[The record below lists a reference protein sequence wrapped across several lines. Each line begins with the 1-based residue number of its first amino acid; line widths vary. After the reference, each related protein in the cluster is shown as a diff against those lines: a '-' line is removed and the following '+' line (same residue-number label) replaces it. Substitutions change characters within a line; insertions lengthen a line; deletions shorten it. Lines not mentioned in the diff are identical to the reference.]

1 MTNKTSDSPLVP
13 PVAAK
18 HPKSDTIHGD
28 ARQDDYFWLR
38 EKEKPEVTAYLE
50 AENAYTD
57 NIMAHTKAFQN
68 DLYDE
73 MLARIKETDLSV
85 PYLDRGYYYYHRTEE
100 GKQYEIYCRK
110 KGSIESVEEVT
121 LDLNELAE
129 GKEYMSL
136 GPYTVSDDN
145 QLLAYATDETGFR
158 EYTLYIKDLRT
169 GELLPDTIEKVGAV
183 VWAADNRTIFYTT
196 EDHTKRQ
203 YRLYRHTLGEPND
216 TLIYE
221 EKDELFYLFARRAR
235 SGEYIFLSAGSHT
248 TTEVW
253 YLRAD
258 QPEGTWQTLAER
270 IQDREYDADHR
281 EDAFY
286 LRINDT
292 GRNFRLVRTPIH
304 NPAQEHWQEIVPHRE
319 EVMLEDVD
327 VFSDHYVLYERRN
340 GLPEIRIVGFENEES
355 HTIPFSEPVYEV
367 FSSINLVWETRK
379 LRYNYQSLVTPNSV
393 LEYDLDTRTSAL
405 LKQTEVLGGYDGSG
419 YTSERLSTTVRDGVD
434 VPISLVYKNGFQK
447 NGQAPLLLI
456 GYGSY
461 GWSYPVTFSSL
472 RLSLLD
478 RGVAIGIAHVR
489 GGGEMGKAWHDQGR
503 MMHKM
508 RSFTDFIDCAEVLI
522 AQRYTSP
529 QHLIIEGGSAGGLLM
544 GAVTNMRPALFK
556 AVVSHVPFVDVLNTM
571 LDASLPLTVGEYEEW
586 GNPNIEDDYLY
597 MKQYCPYT
605 NLRAME
611 YPVMLIKTSLNDS
624 QVMYWEPAKYV
635 AKLRTL
641 KQDGRPLLLVTN
653 MGAGHGGASGR
664 YDHLREIALDYAFM
678 LDQWKI
684 G

>member
-85 PYLDRGYYYYHRTEE
+85 PYLNRGYYYYHRTEE

-393 LEYDLDTRTSAL
+393 LEYNLDTRTSAL

-544 GAVTNMRPALFK
+544 GAVTNMRPDLFK

>member
-85 PYLDRGYYYYHRTEE
+85 PYLNRGYYYYHRTEE

-121 LDLNELAE
+121 LDLNELAA

-183 VWAADNRTIFYTT
+183 VWATDNRTIFYTT

>member
-340 GLPEIRIVGFENEES
+340 GLPKIRIVGFENEES

-393 LEYDLDTRTSAL
+393 LEYNLDTRTSAL

-544 GAVTNMRPALFK
+544 GAVTNMRPDLFK

>member
-1 MTNKTSDSPLVP
+1 MTNKTSDNPLAP

-50 AENAYTD
+50 AENTYTD
-57 NIMAHTKAFQN
+57 KIMAHTKAFQN
-68 DLYDE
+68 NLYDE

-85 PYLDRGYYYYHRTEE
+85 PYLNRGYYYYHRTEE

-121 LDLNELAE
+121 LDLNELAA

-183 VWAADNRTIFYTT
+183 VWATDNRTIFYTT

-292 GRNFRLVRTPIH
+292 GRNFRLVRTTIH

-355 HTIPFSEPVYEV
+355 HTVPFAEPVYEV

-419 YTSERLSTTVRDGVD
+419 YTSERLSTTVRDGVE
-434 VPISLVYKNGFQK
+434 VPISLVYKNEFQK

-544 GAVTNMRPALFK
+544 GAVTNMRPDLFK

>member
-393 LEYDLDTRTSAL
+393 LEYNLDTRTSAL

-544 GAVTNMRPALFK
+544 GAVTNMRPDLFK